1 MTSKFQRSSVTLLTW
16 LTHEHPGQQDMC
28 REIGCKVRYN
38 FWTTQHIYN
47 TFLYF
52 LSYDP
57 TSNKAE
63 HRMTSVWIPK
73 RKLPEPNPVDGDT
86 WAPNTANR
94 CRTDVERCDGRLFTE
109 RNNFF
114 LKISSFCFVNSKNVF
129 TFVHSSKFIDYG
141 MKIVL
146 SQAVKPRMTLS
157 A

>member
-1 MTSKFQRSSVTLLTW
+1 MSIQASKTCAAKSAAKLDTIFEL
-16 LTHEHPGQQDMC
+16 H
-28 REIGCKVRYN
+28 
-38 FWTTQHIYN
+38 N
-47 TFLYF
+47 TFTTLFFIF

-57 TSNKAE
+57 TRNKAE